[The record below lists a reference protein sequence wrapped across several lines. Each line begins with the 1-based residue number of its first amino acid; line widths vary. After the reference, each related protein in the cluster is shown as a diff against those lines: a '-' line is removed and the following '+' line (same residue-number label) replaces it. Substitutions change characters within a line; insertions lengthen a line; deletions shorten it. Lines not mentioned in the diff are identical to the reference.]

1 MNFNLNL
8 DDIKYV
14 KLVYKDKNEC
24 AHCVKAA
31 IHNINERQLF
41 VCVKQE
47 DFISIPF
54 PQEIIISFICENGL
68 YRTKTDLTFVE
79 FKESHIFFSIKTPQ
93 GLEYQQNREYFRVKM
108 NEKAILYFP
117 NTKID
122 CSIYDISASGIR
134 LILDKKYDIPEKV
147 EIEMIFPSRN
157 IRVKAKFVRFDE
169 ENEHIKAACHFYSLP
184 ENIRDLISQICIQ
197 KQLTDKRN
205 SLK

>member
-1 MNFNLNL
+1 MNFSLNI

-14 KLVYKDKNEC
+14 KLTCKDKDNNEFC
-24 AHCVKAA
+24 TKAA
-31 IHNINERQLF
+31 IHDINERQF
-41 VCVKQE
+41 YVSAKQE
-47 DFISIPF
+47 EFINIPF
-54 PQEIIISFICENGL
+54 PQEITISFVCENGL
-68 YRTKTDLTFVE
+68 YITKSELTFAE
-79 FKESHIFFSIKTPQ
+79 FNEPHIFFTIKTPQ
-93 GLEYQQNREYFRVKM
+93 GIDYQQNREYFRVKM